1 MHKSKT
7 GPAHSHTRFRVTGR
21 DMHVTLKRKNG
32 IFPRSCAYPRFMDT
46 LLQLS
51 GGVLSHGWFPLE
63 DLQDAGGM
71 TWEDVDEAAKVW
83 AERNRIE
90 ISDGRVRMLD

>member
-7 GPAHSHTRFRVTGR
+7 GHAHSHTRFRVTGR

-32 IFPRSCAYPRFMDT
+32 IFLRSCDT
-46 LLQLS
+46 APTLS